1 MRQLSNLEDEGVVLL
16 NLAYISFAQGKPQE
30 TIEYSQKALALFQDA
45 KSLRLQA
52 FAYRMLSIGYGAL
65 GNDAKAMEYAQ
76 NFLTFAR
83 KVKNPVFEK
92 LALTNLGSLHRKFG
106 RKQDAII
113 AYQQALALGGDS
125 SIYAGLAMTYR
136 DLNQTNIAIGYYKQA
151 INSIDQVRRNIEGLP
166 PELQKSFLQATVDFD
181 NVKTIDIYRQLAA
194 LLLQENRENEAPQV
208 IELSR
213 NQELKDGTVG
223 AKITLT
229 FEETKL
235 ATPNPSII
243 ALANQFSEC
252 VKSNCKD
259 KSQLN
264 DKITVLVNEF
274 NTELSKIDSEIRERT
289 AKDQGAFDP
298 TKLGKAREIVNA
310 QPGTVMI
317 YPLVLEDKL
326 WLVMYSGDAV
336 KKFEVKVSREELGN
350 TVKQYRTLMEECER
364 KPVCDSTDIS
374 KLQPVS
380 QKLYTWLIKPFDAEL
395 KQNKVKNLVFAL
407 DRVTRY
413 IPMNALYDGQ
423 KYLIENYTVYNI
435 LSADLTNT
443 TDKLPPQPQLT
454 PVLAMGVSE
463 AKGDF
468 PALKNV
474 PKELSGILTGGNNR
488 GSYPGTEYLN
498 SAFDFRTLSENL
510 ASNKILHLATHGV
523 FVPDIKDGSYLLLG
537 DGNKLTIPK
546 IKALTG
552 LSNIHLVVLSA
563 CQTALAGS
571 RQDGVEIAS
580 VAYHFLNN
588 GAKAVM
594 ASLWVVADESTSDLM
609 QDFYLNMSRAEQPTK
624 AEALRLAQLS
634 LLYGKQVTLNDIKR
648 GIDVIP
654 ADKPARQTPKQA
666 NFTHPYYWAS
676 FILIGNGL

>member
-1 MRQLSNLEDEGVVLL
+1 M
-16 NLAYISFAQGKPQE
+16 
-30 TIEYSQKALALFQDA
+30 
-45 KSLRLQA
+45 
-52 FAYRMLSIGYGAL
+52 
-65 GNDAKAMEYAQ
+65 
-76 NFLTFAR
+76 
-83 KVKNPVFEK
+83 
-92 LALTNLGSLHRKFG
+92 
-106 RKQDAII
+106 
-113 AYQQALALGGDS
+113 ALGGDS

-151 INSIDQVRRNIEGLP
+151 INSIDQVRHNIEGLP
-166 PELQKSFLQATVDFD
+166 PELQNSFLQATVDFD
-181 NVKTIDIYRQLAA
+181 NVKTIDIYRQFAA
-194 LLLQENRENEAPQV
+194 LLLKENRENEAPQV
-208 IELSR
+208 IELIR
-213 NQELKDGTVG
+213 NQELKDVTIG

-229 FEETKL
+229 SEETKL

-243 ALANQFSEC
+243 ALSNQFSEC
-252 VKSNCKD
+252 EKSNCKD

-264 DKITVLVNEF
+264 DKLTVLINEF
-274 NTELSKIDSEIRERT
+274 NTELSKIDSEIRERI
-289 AKDQGAFDP
+289 AKDPGAFDP
-298 TKLGKAREIVNA
+298 GKLAKAREVVKA
-310 QPGTVMI
+310 QPNTVMI

-326 WLVMYSGDAV
+326 WLAMYSGDAV
-336 KKFEVKVSREELGN
+336 KKYEVKVSHEELGN

-364 KPVCDSTDIS
+364 KPVCDSTDIT

-380 QKLYTWLIKPFDAEL
+380 QKLYTWLIKPFEAEL
-395 KQNKVKNLVFAL
+395 KQNRVKNLVFAL

-413 IPMNALYDGQ
+413 IPMSALYDGQ
-423 KYLIENYTVYNI
+423 KYLIENYTVYNV
-435 LSADLTNT
+435 LSADLTDT

-463 AKGDF
+463 AKGGF

-474 PKELSGILTGGNNR
+474 PKELSGILTGSNNR
-488 GSYPGTEYLN
+488 GSYPGKEYLN
-498 SAFDFRTLSENL
+498 SAFDSRTLRDNL

-523 FVPDIKDGSYLLLG
+523 FVRDIKDGSYLLLG
-537 DGNKLTIPK
+537 DGSKLGISDIST
-546 IKALTG
+546 LTG

-563 CQTALAGS
+563 CQTALAGP

-594 ASLWVVADESTSDLM
+594 ASLWEVADESTSDLM
-609 QDFYLNMSRAEQPTK
+609 QDFYKNMARAEKPTK

-666 NFTHPYYWAS
+666 NFAHPYYWAP

>member
-1 MRQLSNLEDEGVVLL
+1 
-16 NLAYISFAQGKPQE
+16 
-30 TIEYSQKALALFQDA
+30 
-45 KSLRLQA
+45 
-52 FAYRMLSIGYGAL
+52 MLSVGYGEL
-65 GNDAKAMEYAQ
+65 GNDAKAMEEAQ

-83 KVKNPVFEK
+83 KVKNPMLEK
-92 LALTNLGSLHRKFG
+92 FALTNLGSLHRKFG

-113 AYQQALALGGDS
+113 AYQQALALGGNS
-125 SIYAGLAMTYR
+125 RIYAGLAFTYR

-166 PELQKSFLQATVDFD
+166 PELQKSFLLATVDFD
-181 NVKTIDIYRQLAA
+181 NVKTIDIYRQLAD
-194 LLLQENRENEAPQV
+194 LLLKENRENEAPQV
-208 IELSR
+208 IELIK
-213 NQELKDGTVG
+213 NQELKDVTIG

-229 FEETKL
+229 SDENKI

-243 ALANQFSEC
+243 ALSNQISEC
-252 VKSNCKD
+252 EKANCKE

-264 DKITVLVNEF
+264 DKLTVLVKEF
-274 NTELSKIDSEIRERT
+274 DTELKKIDSEISERI
-289 AKDQGAFDP
+289 AKDPGAFDP
-298 TKLGKAREIVNA
+298 GKLGKAREVVKA
-310 QPGTVMI
+310 QPNTVMI

-336 KKFEVKVSREELGN
+336 KKFEVKVSRSELGN
-350 TVKQYRTLMEECER
+350 TVKQFRTLMEECER
-364 KPVCDSTDIS
+364 KPVCDSTDIT

-380 QKLYTWLIKPFDAEL
+380 QKLYTWLIKPFEPEL

-413 IPMNALYDGQ
+413 IPMSALYDGQ

-443 TDKLPPQPQLT
+443 TDKLPTQPQLT

-463 AKGDF
+463 AKGGF

-474 PKELSGILTGGNNR
+474 PKELSGILTGSNNR
-488 GSYPGTEYLN
+488 GSYPGKEYLN
-498 SAFDFRTLSENL
+498 SAFDFRALRDNL
-510 ASNKILHLATHGV
+510 ANNKILHLATHGV

-537 DGNKLTIPK
+537 NGNKLGIPE
-546 IKALTG
+546 ITALTG

-563 CQTALAGS
+563 CQTALAGP

-580 VAYHFLNN
+580 VAYYFLNN

-594 ASLWVVADESTSDLM
+594 ASLWQVADESTSDLM
-609 QDFYLNMSRAEQPTK
+609 QDFYLNMAREEKPTK
-624 AEALRLAQLS
+624 ALALRLAQLS

-666 NFTHPYYWAS
+666 NFAHPYYWAP